1 MPELRGTIPVLIHLI
16 NGLHS
21 HFPSVPQIPLVFH
34 IHRAFTEKPLH
45 VLGWGQSLRI
55 MIFFSAIGVAYLL
68 TLEIS
73 CSSRHDQRRHVHPL
87 PHCHAP
93 SFSLVAASSH
103 RISSGKHTARRS
115 ALVMYTTWKVN
126 LNVPLA
132 ACLPVFYRT
141 WDSQL
146 QALADKL
153 PVAHSGLLTF
163 VE

>member
-1 MPELRGTIPVLIHLI
+1 MPTRNPRVGGTVYDLP
-16 NGLHS
+16 
-21 HFPSVPQIPLVFH
+21 
-34 IHRAFTEKPLH
+34 
-45 VLGWGQSLRI
+45 
-55 MIFFSAIGVAYLL
+55 
-68 TLEIS
+68 TLFNRE
-73 CSSRHDQRRHVHPL
+73 DPD
-87 PHCHAP
+87 
-93 SFSLVAASSH
+93 
-103 RISSGKHTARRS
+103 
-115 ALVMYTTWKVN
+115 TTWKVN